1 MSGPVPGLAPMRRS
15 ASCATNSTQNDIAGG
30 WQIRPSYMNMNAE
43 APAKTARKRVLVVD
57 DHAVV
62 RTGLVTLINEEKD
75 LMICGEADNEWGALE
90 AVGRLHPDVA
100 VVDWSLKN
108 TDASDMVAT
117 MRRDHP
123 QMPVLVLSIHDEVF
137 YADRALR
144 TGASGYVMKREAA
157 DRIVDAIRCVA
168 AGRPYLSERAIM
180 AITAGDNNRSDAGL
194 ATRTRSELTA
204 TKPASP
210 ATPVTRTTP
219 VRTVPLKVSIVIPV
233 FNGEATIE
241 KLCHTL
247 IRELSHSYVLQLV
260 LVDDGSRDASAAII
274 QKIQEQH
281 PEVVDGVL
289 LARNFG
295 EYHAVMAGL
304 QCAEGDYCVIMDDD
318 FQNPPGEVRNLVEE
332 IQRGYDVVYTRYETM
347 RHSWIR
353 RLGSR
358 MHNWT
363 ATHALGKPSDLY
375 LSSFKIMSRLLVR
388 EIIHYTGPDPYL
400 DAIILRSTRKIGVVT
415 VRHEPR
421 KHGRSGYTM
430 RKLISL
436 WGNIMVVF
444 SLHPLRFVSALGL
457 LLTLAGLAQSAY
469 VVMALAL
476 AVLTDPDSHQKLYA
490 VLTLLSGLT
499 LFGVGVVGE
508 YVGRIH
514 KHLSNHPQ
522 YIVRK
527 LLKRRPQN

>member
-1 MSGPVPGLAPMRRS
+1 MNSETT
-15 ASCATNSTQNDIAGG
+15 ATA
-30 WQIRPSYMNMNAE
+30 
-43 APAKTARKRVLVVD
+43 AKKRVLVVD

-62 RTGLVTLINEEKD
+62 RTGLTTLINEEKD
-75 LMICGEADNEWGALE
+75 LMICGEAENEWSALE
-90 AVGRLHPDVA
+90 AVGRLQPDVA

-123 QMPVLVLSIHDEVF
+123 KMPVLVLSIHDEVF

-168 AGRPYLSERAIM
+168 AGRPYLSERAIL
-180 AITAGDNNRSDAGL
+180 AITAGGDRSAEAGV
-194 ATRTRSELTA
+194 ARA
-204 TKPASP
+204 KPEARAAGSGDDSIAGIMRP
-210 ATPVTRTTP
+210 APRRTTP
-219 VRTVPLKVSIVIPV
+219 VKLSIVIPV

-241 KLCHTL
+241 RLCTAL
-247 IRELSHSYVLQLV
+247 IRELAHSYILQVV
-260 LVDDGSRDASAAII
+260 LVDDGSRDASAMVI
-274 QKIQEQH
+274 QKLQELH
-281 PEVVDGVL
+281 PEVIDGIL

-318 FQNPPGEVRNLVEE
+318 FQNPPAEVRRMVEE
-332 IQRGYDVVYTRYETM
+332 IQRGYDVVYTRYEVM
-347 RHSWIR
+347 RHSWFR

-358 MHNWT
+358 LHNWT
-363 ATHALGKPSDLY
+363 ANHALGKPPELY

-388 EIIHYTGPDPYL
+388 EIVQYTGPDPYL
-400 DAIILRSTRKIGVVT
+400 DAIILRSTSKIGVVK

-421 KHGRSGYTM
+421 KHGRSGYTL
-430 RKLISL
+430 RKLVSL
-436 WGNIMVVF
+436 WGNSMIVY
-444 SLHPLRFVSALGL
+444 SLKPLRFVSGLGICL
-457 LLTLAGLAQSAY
+457 GLAGLAQSAWL
-469 VVMALAL
+469 VAALAL
-476 AVLTDPDSHQKLYA
+476 SAQAPTADQKLWA
-490 VLTLLSGLT
+490 ALSLLGGLI
-499 LFGVGVVGE
+499 LFGIGVVGE

-522 YIVRK
+522 YIVRQA
-527 LLKRRPQN
+527 LKRRPQN